1 MKTKSITKP
10 TFFILCVIMFLSLL
24 MPMSF
29 IPVFAEEGEI
39 TPIVNTNVDT
49 STTDGT
55 IPDVNLNDAENKIE
69 GKMWK
74 LVELAKTI
82 GKPVCI
88 IGFIISILAAV
99 FGAIGKKGATG
110 GLIGAFVAAVAYIC
124 INYSTE
130 IVLFIQTYF
139 MS

>member
-1 MKTKSITKP
+1 MKKSITKP
-10 TFFILCVIMFLSLL
+10 CFFILCVMMFLSLFL
-24 MPMSF
+24 PFASMN
-29 IPVFAEEGEI
+29 VFATDGEV
-39 TPIVNTNVDT
+39 TPIDNTNVNTDDYDT
-49 STTDGT
+49 V
-55 IPDVNLNDAENKIE
+55 PKVNLNDAETKVE